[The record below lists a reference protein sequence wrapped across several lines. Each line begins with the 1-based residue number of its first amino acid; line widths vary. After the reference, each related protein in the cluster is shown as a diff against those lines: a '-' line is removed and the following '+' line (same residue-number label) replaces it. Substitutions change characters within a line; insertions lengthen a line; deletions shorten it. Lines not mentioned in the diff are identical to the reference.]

1 MLRVAKVPRRSFL
14 ILLRVSTPMK
24 NQEVGISTPIK
35 TQTMDYQTGKEDI
48 YDNVK
53 PISRVQG

>member
-1 MLRVAKVPRRSFL
+1 
-14 ILLRVSTPMK
+14 MK